1 MSTRSLTKSERRRRE
16 HRRVIL
22 NILDDFGEDR
32 GRQGDNQ
39 RDRRASWTTSL
50 LHPYSRPKPSG
61 PNCGL
66 GQSWVSPFKC
76 WVPPPIWGRF
86 WTCRKA
92 EVSAGSRVLI
102 AGAGPVGL
110 LSTQFA
116 LALGASEVRVSDINT
131 RRLQLARDLG

>member
-1 MSTRSLTKSERRRRE
+1 V
-16 HRRVIL
+16 H
-22 NILDDFGEDR
+22 
-32 GRQGDNQ
+32 
-39 RDRRASWTTSL
+39 TT
-50 LHPYSRPKPSG
+50 G
-61 PNCGL
+61 NCL
-66 GQSWVSPFKC
+66 QPFKC